1 MTPVQAKLLG
11 VTQER
16 MGYGDPLCEA
26 DEEKVV
32 RCPSKR
38 LNDWRVGR
46 KRKATWWTPQEFLQ
60 SRAQVRWPSSSAQP
74 RQLSAPR
81 KEDAETLI
89 RSTAPP
95 SPPPRL
101 FLEGLFWRLGLS
113 RVSRERVEAVG
124 CLGRRHS

>member
-1 MTPVQAKLLG
+1 MVI
-11 VTQER
+11 
-16 MGYGDPLCEA
+16 LCV
-26 DEEKVV
+26 KWMRKKTWVV

-46 KRKATWWTPQEFLQ
+46 KRKATWWTPQKFLQ

-81 KEDAETLI
+81 KDDAETLI

-95 SPPPRL
+95 SPPPSL
-101 FLEGLFWRLGLS
+101 LGGPVLETR
-113 RVSRERVEAVG
+113 A
-124 CLGRRHS
+124 